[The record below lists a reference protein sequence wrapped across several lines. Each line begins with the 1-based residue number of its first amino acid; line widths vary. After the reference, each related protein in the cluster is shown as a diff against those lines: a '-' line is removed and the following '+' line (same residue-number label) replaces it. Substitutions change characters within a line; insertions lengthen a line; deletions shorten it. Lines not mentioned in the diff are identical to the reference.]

1 MQEEFVKEQNIK
13 NKTEMEKEV
22 ELIRTIIKTKEDL
35 KSDNK
40 NFEFAELELI
50 DYYIYEI
57 KAKQAKLDY
66 LLKLAKKSGITLD
79 SIKQMEYEKFDN
91 EEIG

>member
-66 LLKLAKKSGITLD
+66 LLKKKKMSGITLD